1 FEKMGVYFAHC
12 DCTSPYNIISK
23 TPIRSL
29 EDLNGIKIRATGGL
43 TSEILRELGAV
54 PVAIAAAETYPA
66 FQRGVIDAV
75 SLSASDI
82 VAYRLQEI
90 GLYYTR
96 VDINILV
103 LHYCLNQR
111 SFDALPQDLRIALYQ
126 LLRIRSQLT
135 VQNFYS
141 GSGYEHAF
149 ETLRESGVEI
159 FELEEDEL
167 NRWREKVA
175 PLKERYIAQ
184 QEAAGLSARAAV
196 NDLESL
202 AAEYASLSN
211 SQINDRIM
219 NSPTQGIIDL

>member
-1 FEKMGVYFAHC
+1 M
-12 DCTSPYNIISK
+12 
-23 TPIRSL
+23 
-29 EDLNGIKIRATGGL
+29 
-43 TSEILRELGAV
+43 
-54 PVAIAAAETYPA
+54 
-66 FQRGVIDAV
+66 
-75 SLSASDI
+75 
-82 VAYRLQEI
+82 
-90 GLYYTR
+90 
-96 VDINILV
+96 
-103 LHYCLNQR
+103 
-111 SFDALPQDLRIALYQ
+111 
-126 LLRIRSQLT
+126 
-135 VQNFYS
+135 QNFYS

-184 QEAAGLSARAAV
+184 QEAAGLSARAVV

>member
-1 FEKMGVYFAHC
+1 M
-12 DCTSPYNIISK
+12 
-23 TPIRSL
+23 
-29 EDLNGIKIRATGGL
+29 
-43 TSEILRELGAV
+43 
-54 PVAIAAAETYPA
+54 
-66 FQRGVIDAV
+66 
-75 SLSASDI
+75 
-82 VAYRLQEI
+82 
-90 GLYYTR
+90 
-96 VDINILV
+96 
-103 LHYCLNQR
+103 
-111 SFDALPQDLRIALYQ
+111 
-126 LLRIRSQLT
+126 
-135 VQNFYS
+135 
-141 GSGYEHAF
+141 
-149 ETLRESGVEI
+149 LRESGVEI